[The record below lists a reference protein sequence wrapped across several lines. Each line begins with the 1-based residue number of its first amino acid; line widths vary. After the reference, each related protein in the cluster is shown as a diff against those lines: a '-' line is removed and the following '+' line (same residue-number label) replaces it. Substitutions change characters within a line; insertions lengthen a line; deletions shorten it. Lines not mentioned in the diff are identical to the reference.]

1 MFKTKRL
8 TYISRRICAHLFAG
22 IESRTRPHSTLPLRV
37 VTLMWSSY
45 SSAVERRPWMKI
57 RSQFVWTLFRKKEEK
72 SVFQVFLFQLGMTP
86 VHIAARHGHSSVI
99 TEFVKQGISLR
110 NLSRKTG
117 MTVHDAEAK
126 DDDSSTYSVIH

>member
-1 MFKTKRL
+1 MVKL
-8 TYISRRICAHLFAG
+8 LISCGA
-22 IESRTRPHSTLPLRV
+22 SPLDENK
-37 VTLMWSSY
+37 VTNCLD
-45 SSAVERRPWMKI
+45 
-57 RSQFVWTLFRKKEEK
+57 TFREKEEK
-72 SVFQVFLFQLGMTP
+72 SIFQVFLFQLGMTP

-126 DDDSSTYSVIH
+126 DDDSSTYSLYFTEI